1 MRVFIAL
8 MLFFSTL
15 FSKDILSKEKEKLF
29 NFQKEIAE
37 KEAKKQKTK
46 WISPLYIN
54 ASFSK
59 NSPVGGVG
67 TKIRDF
73 YISWRQDLFRSG
85 GIFYAIEYAKALKNS
100 NLLNIDLKRASL
112 IKRAYILKAQIER
125 DNLKLEKLNLLLE
138 NRKIDVLIVKEK
150 FKAGNA
156 DIARLNETVLREDET
171 REDIVTLKN
180 ILKGEVFELKK
191 LIGDRAS
198 LEMKY
203 EDIPLLSKEEYIKNS
218 IEILIKR
225 SEIDA
230 KREALSVK
238 KASYLPKVSF
248 DGRFGYQNISS
259 FSKEDGRD
267 YSFGF
272 NVKMPIDYNEK
283 RDIEISRLNYLQS
296 KLLKEDREKELSL
309 EYDKRLN
316 SIKSYEEK
324 IELAKKREKLYKELY
339 DFTKE
344 QVKAG
349 MKTDWDLKSL
359 SNSLKI
365 QKLEEKIQKYNILIE
380 KFSLYFDTVK

>member
-1 MRVFIAL
+1 MRIFTIL
-8 MLFFSTL
+8 ILFSSML

-29 NFQKEIAE
+29 NLQKEIAK
-37 KEAKKQKTK
+37 KEAKKQKTQ
-46 WISPLYIN
+46 WISPIYLN

-59 NSPVGGVG
+59 NSPVGGVN

-73 YISWRQDLFRSG
+73 YLSLRQDIFRSG
-85 GIFYAIEYAKALKNS
+85 GIFYAIEYAKALKDS

-125 DNLKLEKLNLLLE
+125 DNLKLKKLKLLLE

-150 FKAGNA
+150 FKAGDA
-156 DIARLNETVLREDET
+156 DIARLNETILREEQT
-171 REDIVTLKN
+171 REDIVTLEN
-180 ILKGEVFELKK
+180 ILRKEVFELKK
-191 LIGDRAS
+191 LIGDKS
-198 LEMKY
+198 SFKMEYK
-203 EDIPLLSKEEYIKNS
+203 DIPLLSKKEYIKNS

-225 SEIDA
+225 SEIEA
-230 KREALSVK
+230 KRKALFVK
-238 KASYLPKVSF
+238 KTLYLPKVSF
-248 DGRFGYQNISS
+248 DGRFGYQSISS
-259 FSKEDGRD
+259 FSKEDGRE
-267 YSFGF
+267 YSFGL

-296 KLLKEDREKELSL
+296 KLSKKDRERELSL

-316 SIKSYEEK
+316 SIKSYKEK
-324 IELAKKREKLYKELY
+324 IELAKKREKLYRELY

-349 MKTDWDLKSL
+349 MKTNWDLKSL
-359 SNSLKI
+359 SNSLKM

-380 KFSLYFDTVK
+380 KFSLYFDTVR